1 MLGSIG
7 ALLACYLSAPLRHWA
22 RTVSLHALLAVHLV
36 RFVGI
41 YFLYLHGRG
50 QLPFEFGVIG
60 VGDIVVAAT
69 SIAVAWINRQPSH
82 SARRI
87 LRIWNIAGLFD
98 IALVVMIAGRY
109 LHLAPEAI
117 VPLRS
122 LPLVLLP
129 LYFVPLIIA
138 SHFLISIRPFWLPRT
153 ATAAKGFDP
162 KRDQGFYEFAKRVT
176 LSRARIRS
184 AQMAVTARAGSTN
197 TDPTTSRIS
206 ILPTPRIS

>member
-1 MLGSIG
+1 MNSAERGARQAALMLLSIWGMVALSIGASGLMRQTTPLAIPAIVVLGSIG

-60 VGDIVVAAT
+60 GVGDIVVAAT

-98 IALVVMIAGRY
+98 MALVVMIAGRY

-138 SHFLISIRPFWLPRT
+138 SHFLISIRLFWER
-153 ATAAKGFDP
+153 
-162 KRDQGFYEFAKRVT
+162 
-176 LSRARIRS
+176 RAP
-184 AQMAVTARAGSTN
+184 Q
-197 TDPTTSRIS
+197 
-206 ILPTPRIS
+206 